1 MIKSR
6 VLKTGDGSH
15 MYNKLNEKDAECPSD
30 NNNNGFE
37 RDTEHFWGF
46 GKIYLMFFVK
56 FVKLFIFLNLTGDKE
71 MTEEDM
77 KNVLVLNREV
87 D

>member
-15 MYNKLNEKDAECPSD
+15 MYNKLSEKDAECPSD

-46 GKIYLMFFVK
+46 GKIFL
-56 FVKLFIFLNLTGDKE
+56 KLKI
-71 MTEEDM
+71 
-77 KNVLVLNREV
+77 
-87 D
+87 

>member
-15 MYNKLNEKDAECPSD
+15 RYNKIIEKDAECPPD
-30 NNNNGFE
+30 NNNNALD

-46 GKIYLMFFVK
+46 GKNFLM
-56 FVKLFIFLNLTGDKE
+56 
-71 MTEEDM
+71 
-77 KNVLVLNREV
+77 
-87 D
+87 